1 MWSSS
6 KFLSNFSFFFFRFWL
21 ILLITFVL
29 WCQPHV
35 IWLEIQSLALMWG
48 YSQKS
53 CALLYLCS
61 CLNLWVFVYISEF
74 KLWCIFLNW
83 KLLEFRVFHITSKL
97 SKAILLQL
105 HYNSYYTH
113 THTHTHF
120 SIGHMAPCSELTCLP
135 FKTKYHILT
144 VFLRSVT
151 QWTNSC

>member
-6 KFLSNFSFFFFRFWL
+6 KFLSNFLFFFRFWF
-21 ILLITFVL
+21 ILYITCVL
-29 WCQPHV
+29 WCRPHV

-61 CLNLWVFVYISEF
+61 YLNLWVFVYISEF
-74 KLWCIFLNW
+74 KLWCIFLNR

-113 THTHTHF
+113 THTFLLDIWPFALNWSVFPLRQNTTSLQYF
-120 SIGHMAPCSELTCLP
+120 SG
-135 FKTKYHILT
+135 
-144 VFLRSVT
+144 
-151 QWTNSC
+151 Q